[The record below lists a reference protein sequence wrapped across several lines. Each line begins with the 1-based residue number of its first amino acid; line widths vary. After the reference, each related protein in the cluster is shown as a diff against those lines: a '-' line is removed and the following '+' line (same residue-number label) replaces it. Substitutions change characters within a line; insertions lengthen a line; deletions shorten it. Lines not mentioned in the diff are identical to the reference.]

1 MVTYVVGDIQGC
13 DATLARLLERLPLEP
28 ARDALWFTGDLVNRG
43 PRSLAA
49 LRRVV
54 ALSHQFG
61 ERCVAVLGNHDL
73 HLLARAAGLT
83 KPRRGDTLDDLLA
96 ANDRDELLDWL
107 RRQPLLHRQ
116 VITCR
121 PAPPG
126 RSGKSDGPA
135 GPGGTDATT
144 GTGDTAR
151 DASPAPAALHASVH
165 ATEVVLVHAGLHPHW
180 SVAHA
185 ARLAGEVHEALC
197 GPDHQAALAAITAG
211 SPDQWDETLA
221 GGERLA
227 SIVAVLTR
235 IRTCRKDGRLC
246 KDFKGPPADAP
257 RECTPWYALRKRAS
271 RDATVVFGHWAA
283 LGLHLRDGV
292 RGLDTGCV
300 WGDEL
305 TALRLE
311 DGVLFQQ
318 PNVEAG

>member
-13 DATLARLLERLPLEP
+13 DATLGRLLERLPLEP
-28 ARDALWFTGDLVNRG
+28 ARDSLWFTGDLVNRG

-54 ALSHQFG
+54 ALSGRLG
-61 ERCVAVLGNHDL
+61 ERCVTVLGNHDL

-83 KPRRGDTLDDLLA
+83 KARRGDTLEELLA
-96 ANDRDELLDWL
+96 APDRDELLHWL

-116 VITCR
+116 VLPC
-121 PAPPG
+121 AP
-126 RSGKSDGPA
+126 GK
-135 GPGGTDATT
+135 
-144 GTGDTAR
+144 R
-151 DASPAPAALHASVH
+151 DADAHDAASGSPAPLAAGHAI
-165 ATEVVLVHAGLHPHW
+165 EFVLVHAGLHPHW

-185 ARLAGEVHEALC
+185 ARLAGEVHDALC
-197 GPDHQAALAAITAG
+197 GADSLRALAAITSG
-211 SPDQWDETLA
+211 SPDRWDETLA

-235 IRTCRKDGRLC
+235 IRTCRRDGRLC

-257 RECTPWYALRKRAS
+257 RECTAWYALRKRAS

-283 LGLHLRDGV
+283 LGLHLDDGV
-292 RGLDTGCV
+292 RGLDSGCV

-311 DGVLFQQ
+311 DGALFQQ
-318 PNVEAG
+318 PNCETD